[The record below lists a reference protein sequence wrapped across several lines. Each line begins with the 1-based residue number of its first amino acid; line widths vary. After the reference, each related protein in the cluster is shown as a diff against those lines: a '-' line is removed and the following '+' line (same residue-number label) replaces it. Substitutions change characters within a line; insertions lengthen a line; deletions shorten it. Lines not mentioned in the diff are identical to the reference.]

1 MRPLLAVVLVAA
13 LAPAAPVPKALKKA
27 SDQQLIVGRWKP
39 REGHTQWYQFND
51 DGTLRTWYGADDP
64 GGGNQYRWALD
75 PTASPKRIT
84 WVGITSGK
92 AEWEGIYEL
101 AGDTLKVA
109 YSPVPKVPEGFGPGQ
124 SQASVE
130 QTRDTSAK

>member
-1 MRPLLAVVLVAA
+1 MRHLLAVVLIAA
-13 LAPAAPVPKALKKA
+13 FAAAAPVPKAVKKRD
-27 SDQQLIVGRWKP
+27 DQDLILGRWKP
-39 REGHTQWYQFND
+39 VEGQTQWYQFNA
-51 DGTLRTWYGADDP
+51 DGTLSTWYNPAGPPATP
-64 GGGNQYRWALD
+64 QYRFVLD

-84 WVGITSGK
+84 WVGATSGK

-101 AGDTLKVA
+101 NGDSLKVA

-124 SQASVE
+124 SQSSIE